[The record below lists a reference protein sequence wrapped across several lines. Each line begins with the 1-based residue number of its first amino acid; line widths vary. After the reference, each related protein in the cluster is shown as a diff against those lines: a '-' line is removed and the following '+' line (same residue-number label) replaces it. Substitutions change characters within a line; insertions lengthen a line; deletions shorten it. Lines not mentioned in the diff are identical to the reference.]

1 MPERSTTPTEAGLPG
16 TSGSPQEPRVLAE
29 VTTSSPVVAV
39 IVGRDPGT
47 WFDDTLASL
56 AAQDHPAFS
65 ILVIDDGSSV
75 ALQARVA
82 EIVPSAFVR
91 RHEQPTGF
99 SYSANLVRD
108 MVAGAGFYLF
118 CHDDVALAPDA
129 VRLMVAE
136 SIRSGASVVGPKLV
150 SWLDHDRLLAVGLN
164 VDRAGSPIS
173 LVERDERDQG
183 QHDLAHTVVAV
194 SGAAILVRADA
205 FHAIGG
211 FDPTLNEPERV
222 PDLAAPD
229 SSLVGV
235 AIDPLSLGPDIGEDL
250 DFCWRARIS
259 GHTIVLEPLA
269 RVAHLAVAHGAAP
282 WVRVVDASVER
293 NDVRDPRTEPERV
306 GPTAMDPQ
314 AARRLSSY
322 RERNRIRSMVT
333 TSSGVRLP
341 FIVPILVLQTLWR
354 SVSLKHRLLGSS
366 AGMAPWRQALRNLG
380 ALRSRRRQ
388 VQSVR
393 TVADREAL
401 SGLLPI
407 GARARA
413 AFRADV
419 SADSARLW
427 NLAEHSSISAKRANR
442 VRVGLFVVSLLTF
455 LVGSRSILFAA
466 LPDHGQFAPLSSA
479 REMLRASHLDQ
490 VRPPANTA
498 LGILKAFLGS
508 GATIRIVSI
517 AMLIV
522 GAVTMWRLAA
532 VLLRDELSGVAPRQ
546 RRKLLHSPQTA
557 ITGAYIFS
565 GLGINAIASGRMD
578 GAVTFG
584 LLPLAVSRIV
594 IAVGRWA
601 DDNAPTVPR
610 RTAVV
615 APAAVVSALMVA
627 FAPGSL
633 LVLVIVFVAFFI
645 NGTPSPMT
653 SERGLVVSTSPPP
666 RKALV
671 LTAVWLFAEIALL
684 LLPWTAS
691 LVTRSFRWQQ
701 LTGGDFTRSA
711 NLPVD
716 VLLRLGTGRDRPSV
730 LAWGF
735 VAAAL
740 LPLLLGSEV
749 RLRRSVA
756 GWTMA
761 LLAIATTW
769 LGSRG
774 WLGNLVA
781 HPTVALA
788 PAAVGFAIAAGLGVV
803 TVSGDLRSQKFGW
816 RQAISIVAAALFVLS
831 AVPVLAAAGNGRWM
845 MPSRS
850 TRSAVS
856 WMSSTTRVNQSETPS
871 LTVANSAQGRAVW
884 IGGASVLPS
893 AGWTLD
899 TGVGPVKPT
908 FRVVNDG
915 VPAIADQ
922 WLAQR
927 NPLDD
932 RVETA
937 LREVGAGG
945 TSRIG
950 ELVPEVRYLVLVER
964 SAFGAHRGLS
974 LANLRSALRRQFD
987 LREVEAPSG
996 LTVFEN
1002 VAWKADPTPQADTS
1016 RNLVIGVL
1024 RVVQVLAWIVAF
1036 VLVLRSRRTRSRELV
1051 LLDQERN
1058 FDEDETLLDRQD
1070 RVGDFLSTS
1079 FDDND
1084 DQFDEEMIVGP
1095 ERVSSPRRQVATIDA
1110 QRPTRRTSRPTARRV
1125 VDTRLSSELPED
1137 PIDRRSSDELDPPP
1151 SDEVSF
1157 ADELWDQWALRQ
1169 DRRRSGPADT
1179 TPPGGGERRRPT
1191 GSSTDRRVR
1200 NAGGESRKGDRDPRD
1215 TQKKP

>member
-16 TSGSPQEPRVLAE
+16 TSGSPLEPRVLAE

-65 ILVIDDGSSV
+65 ILVIDDCSSV
-75 ALQARVA
+75 ALQPRVA

-211 FDPTLNEPERV
+211 FDATLNEPERV
-222 PDLAAPD
+222 SNVAAPESND
-229 SSLVGV
+229 LGV

-259 GHTIVLEPLA
+259 GHSIVLEPLA
-269 RVAHLAVAHGAAP
+269 RVAHLAVVHGATP
-282 WVRVVDASVER
+282 WVRVLEATVER
-293 NDVRDPRTEPERV
+293 GDIRDPRAETERV
-306 GPTAMDPQ
+306 GATAMDPQ
-314 AARRLSSY
+314 SARRLSSY
-322 RERNRIRSMVT
+322 RERNRIRSMVA

-341 FIVPILVLQTLWR
+341 FIVPILALQTVWR
-354 SVSLKHRLLGSS
+354 SVSLKHRLLGTS
-366 AGMAPWRQALRNLG
+366 AGMAPWRQALRNFG

-442 VRVGLFVVSLLTF
+442 VRVGLFVAGLLTF
-455 LVGSRSILFAA
+455 LVGSRSILFAG
-466 LPDHGQFAPLSSA
+466 LPDYGQFVPLDSA
-479 REMLRASHLDQ
+479 REMLRAIHLDQ

-498 LGILKAFLGS
+498 LGLLKAFLGS

-522 GAVTMWRLAA
+522 GAVTMWRLGA

-546 RRKLLHSPQTA
+546 RRKLLHGPQTA
-557 ITGAYIFS
+557 ITGAYILS

-578 GAVTFG
+578 GAVTYG

-601 DDNAPTVPR
+601 DDSAPTIPR

-615 APAAVVSALMVA
+615 APAAVISALMVA

-633 LVLVIVFVAFFI
+633 LVLVIVFVAFFV
-645 NGTPSPMT
+645 NGTPAPMT
-653 SERGLVVSTSPPP
+653 SERGLVVSTSPP

-671 LTAVWLFAEIALL
+671 LTAVWLFAEVAVL

-691 LVTRSFRWQQ
+691 LFTRSFRWQQ

-730 LAWGF
+730 LAWGL

-740 LPLLLGSEV
+740 LPLLVGSEF
-749 RLRRSVA
+749 RLRCSVA

-774 WLGNLVA
+774 WLGSIVA

-788 PAAVGFAIAAGLGVV
+788 PAAVGFAIAAGFGVV
-803 TVSGDLRSQKFGW
+803 TVSGDLRSQQFGW
-816 RQAISIVAAALFVLS
+816 RQAVSIAAAALFVLS

-856 WMSSTTRVNQSETPS
+856 WMSSATGVTQSESPS
-871 LTVANSAQGRAVW
+871 IRAGTTTQGRAVW

-964 SAFGAHRGLS
+964 SAFGTRRGLS

-996 LTVFEN
+996 MTVFEN
-1002 VAWKADPTPQADTS
+1002 VAWKAEPTPQADS
-1016 RNLVIGVL
+1016 SQNLVIGVL
-1024 RVVQVLAWIVAF
+1024 RVVQVLGWIVAF

-1058 FDEDETLLDRQD
+1058 FDEDETVLDRQD

-1095 ERVSSPRRQVATIDA
+1095 ERASSLRRQVATVDTK
-1110 QRPTRRTSRPTARRV
+1110 RPTHRTSRPTARRR
-1125 VDTRLSSELPED
+1125 VDTRVSTEFPQD
-1137 PIDRRSSDELDPPP
+1137 PIDRRSSDELDPQP

-1169 DRRRSGPADT
+1169 DRRRSGRADT
-1179 TPPGGGERRRPT
+1179 TPPGGAERRRPT

-1200 NAGGESRKGDRDPRD
+1200 NAGGESRKGDRDPQD